1 MSEIPNEN
9 ENVHN
14 LNDDIDSNEN
24 DYDILNATSSMQKR
38 KRSEDTSE
46 NRGAQNRF
54 VEIQLQKKK
63 QVKPHTESLGKNQL
77 CGKLYISQITLL
89 CN

>member
-9 ENVHN
+9 ENDHN
-14 LNDDIDSNEN
+14 LVDDIDSNEN

-63 QVKPHTESLGKNQL
+63 QSPK
-77 CGKLYISQITLL
+77 
-89 CN
+89 